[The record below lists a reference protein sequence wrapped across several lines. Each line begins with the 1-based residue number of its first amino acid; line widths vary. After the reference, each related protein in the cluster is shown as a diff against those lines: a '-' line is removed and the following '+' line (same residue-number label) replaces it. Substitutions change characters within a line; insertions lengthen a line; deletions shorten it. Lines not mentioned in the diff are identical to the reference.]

1 MRSTISQFGVIFL
14 FSLLSLASGM
24 ATAEEYI
31 YRDLMGNTLP
41 SQKCLDKTEASAN
54 ASDEYLLKKKEKV
67 FCETQGYGW
76 HVAEVKNS
84 GSLICEECGDT
95 ASKGKFQCHLKDI
108 VVACKRLKPGSV
120 GLFPGKG

>member
-1 MRSTISQFGVIFL
+1 
-14 FSLLSLASGM
+14 
-24 ATAEEYI
+24 
-31 YRDLMGNTLP
+31 MGNTLP